1 MDAKA
6 STPSRHFKIQQ
17 LTGGVYAAIAAGGGA
32 AISNSGII
40 DLGDSTLV
48 YDTFLTPQA
57 AKDLRRAAMELTGR
71 DPEIIV
77 NSHYHNDHIWGNQVF
92 SPQARLIST
101 TKTRQLIQTEGNAE
115 LEWALANSAKSLEKF
130 SRQYADAKSD
140 RERNEAL
147 LWVEYYKGLVEDLP
161 GLTVRLP
168 DLTFDKSMTIH
179 GRSRTLDLIP
189 YEGAHTA
196 NDTVLYLREDR
207 ITFMA
212 DLLFVDCHPYLGE
225 CDAFKLLEALKDI
238 EGTETSIFVPGHGP
252 VGDRDDLKLMM
263 EYITM
268 CLERS
273 KTLVLQGIASEEQ
286 IGKEELPEKYAA
298 WDLSRFFHANLQAM
312 CRQFSTK

>member
-1 MDAKA
+1 MDAKTT
-6 STPSRHFKIQQ
+6 TPSRHFTIQE
-17 LTGGVYAAIAAGGGA
+17 LTGGVYAAIATRGGA

-40 DLGDSTLV
+40 DLGDSTLIF
-48 YDTFLTPQA
+48 DTFLTPQA
-57 AKDLRRAAMELTGR
+57 AKDLRRAAMERTGR

-92 SPQARLIST
+92 SSQAMLIST
-101 TKTRQLIQTEGNAE
+101 TQTRQLIETEGKSE
-115 LEWALANSAKSLEKF
+115 LEWELANSAKSLEKF
-130 SRQYADAKSD
+130 SRQYAEANNDG
-140 RERNEAL
+140 ERNEAL

-168 DLTFDKSMTIH
+168 EVTFDKSMTIH

-196 NDTVLYLREDR
+196 NDAVLYLREDR
-207 ITFMA
+207 IIFMA

-225 CDAFKLLEALKDI
+225 CDALKLLGALEEISRMDA
-238 EGTETSIFVPGHGP
+238 SIFVPGHGP
-252 VGDRDDLKLMM
+252 VGDRHDLELMM

-273 KTLVLQGIASEEQ
+273 KTLVMQGNATEEQ
-286 IGKEELPEKYAA
+286 IGREDLPEKYAA